1 MKYTAERIRELARIS
16 HVALTEEEI
25 VSMQE
30 ELKGLYSLATVLENS
45 LASSLEESF
54 EGGCGLK
61 DLREDVCQNGL
72 SAEELL
78 QTALGEDGYFH
89 VPRTGVGEA

>member
-1 MKYTAERIRELARIS
+1 MAALVRDSGRPALVVCQDDLAARR
-16 HVALTEEEI
+16 
-25 VSMQE
+25 MQE

-78 QTALGEDGYFH
+78 QTALREDGYFH
-89 VPRTGVGEA
+89 VPRTVEGEA